1 VPPSRLRYRR
11 IHDGGILF
19 DEHTWNTHVLNP
31 AAAAIYEALLQRSQ
45 GKPAPSSETLQ
56 LVLDELGLN
65 PDTQEIRE
73 LLPVLK
79 RLGVVL

>member
-1 VPPSRLRYRR
+1 MPPSRLRYRR
-11 IHDGGILF
+11 FHDGGILF
-19 DEHTWNTHVLNP
+19 DEHTWKTHVLNP
-31 AAAAIYEALLQRSQ
+31 AAAAIYEALQEHAQ
-45 GKPAPSSETLQ
+45 AKPVPSSETFK

-79 RLGVVL
+79 GLGVLL

>member
-1 VPPSRLRYRR
+1 MPPSRLRYRR

-19 DEHTWNTHVLNP
+19 DERTWNTHVLNP
-31 AAAAIYEALLQRSQ
+31 AAAAIYEALLEHSQ
-45 GKPAPSSETLQ
+45 GKPVPSSETFE

-65 PDTQEIRE
+65 PDTREIRE